1 MDDNVRILRPPWVE
15 ELLDAS
21 YLLDTLMD
29 QIPDQIYFKDVKSR
43 FVRVSRALASRWG
56 LDDPQDAVG
65 KTDFDF
71 FADEHAQKAFAD
83 EQRLLQTGEQ
93 LAGIEERETWQDG
106 REAWV
111 STTKVPLRDRSGQI
125 VGLFGISRD
134 ITGKKLAELRLA
146 EQAAQLAEQAQ
157 MLEQL
162 TLLDELTGLNNRRG
176 LQTVGEQALYAAR
189 RAGTPVAIL
198 FIDIDGLK
206 QINDTLGHAAGD
218 DALRTIADVIQSSIR
233 GGDVAARIGG
243 DEFCVLLFDK
253 VGDALEQ
260 VLEQITTGAQ
270 AARAERSLPF
280 VLSATVGACEI
291 DARTPGSLAQL
302 LERADGLMYEQKLR
316 RRSQPTRLRPAP
328 PAAGRLA
335 CGFRKV
341 DRGSHAVEFP
351 RFGGQGGLAQGLD
364 GSSGHAGSPG
374 DGHVASLSEHPSV
387 RHMCPILRRLMRF
400 RLDG

>member
-1 MDDNVRILRPPWVE
+1 MGDAALPPTDRCLGVDDNVRTLRPPWID
-15 ELLDAS
+15 ELLDAP

-29 QIPDQIYFKDVKSR
+29 HIPDQIYFKDAKSR
-43 FVRVSRALASRWG
+43 FVRISRALASRWG
-56 LDDPQDAVG
+56 LDDPQAAVG

-93 LAGIEERETWQDG
+93 LVGIEEHETWQDG

-111 STTKVPLRDRSGQI
+111 STTKVPLRDRSGRI

-134 ITGKKLAELRLA
+134 ITDNKLTELRLA
-146 EQAAQLAEQAQ
+146 EQTAQLAEQART
-157 MLEQL
+157 LEQL

-176 LQTVGEQALYAAR
+176 LQTVGEQALYGAR

-218 DALRTIADVIQSSIR
+218 DALRTIAQVIQSSICD
-233 GGDVAARIGG
+233 GDVAARIGG
-243 DEFCVLLFDK
+243 DEFCVLLLDK
-253 VGDALEQ
+253 VGEA
-260 VLEQITTGAQ
+260 VGRVREQITAGAE
-270 AARAERSLPF
+270 AARAEHSLPF

-291 DARTPGSLAQL
+291 DARTPGSLAEL

-316 RRSQPTRLRPAP
+316 RRSQLLASDLPRGRR
-328 PAAGRLA
+328 AG
-335 CGFRKV
+335 
-341 DRGSHAVEFP
+341 
-351 RFGGQGGLAQGLD
+351 
-364 GSSGHAGSPG
+364 
-374 DGHVASLSEHPSV
+374 
-387 RHMCPILRRLMRF
+387 
-400 RLDG
+400 